1 MDTQSIPSFFF
12 SISQENTFLRHDLAT
27 FFFFKSDCMYAY
39 VIMYVVSVIILI
51 FCINQK
57 KTIPDSRNHLHTEAI
72 GRCLRAFLSYQSF
85 KGSLELWAYIACYT
99 RYTANRLQEMNRE

>member
-72 GRCLRAFLSYQSF
+72 GRCLRAFFIVSVIQRFIGIVSIYCVLHTVYC
-85 KGSLELWAYIACYT
+85 EPIT
-99 RYTANRLQEMNRE
+99 RNES

>member
-39 VIMYVVSVIILI
+39 VIMYVVSVISLI

-57 KTIPDSRNHLHTEAI
+57 YNPRFS
-72 GRCLRAFLSYQSF
+72 
-85 KGSLELWAYIACYT
+85 
-99 RYTANRLQEMNRE
+99 